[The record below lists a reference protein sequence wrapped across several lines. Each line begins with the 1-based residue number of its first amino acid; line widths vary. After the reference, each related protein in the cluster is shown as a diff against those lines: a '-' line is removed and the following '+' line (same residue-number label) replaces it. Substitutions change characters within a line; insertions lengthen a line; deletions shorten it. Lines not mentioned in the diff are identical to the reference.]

1 MQPLRGSDWHESGM
15 SDAASLLPPKAELTG
30 LSIALHYNHM
40 DKNNN
45 EITLADIKATLDA
58 VQERMAT
65 KDDLKGLATQAALD
79 TIRDAVAET
88 KESVTEAKG
97 IMQDMLEEL
106 NATHAD
112 VRYIRSTVDALV
124 RSDIAHDAAI
134 EDLAPRVHRL
144 EQKAGLAK

>member
-1 MQPLRGSDWHESGM
+1 MTNKMTIEQLAEIIQTM
-15 SDAASLLPPKAELTG
+15 ASKEDLKAL
-30 LSIALHYNHM
+30 
-40 DKNNN
+40 
-45 EITLADIKATLDA
+45 
-58 VQERMAT
+58 AT
-65 KDDLKGLATQAALD
+65 KDDLKGLATQEALD

-112 VRYIRSTVDALV
+112 VRYIRSTTDALV
-124 RSDIAHDAAI
+124 RSDIAHDVAM
-134 EDLAPRVHRL
+134 EDLTSRVHRL

>member
-1 MQPLRGSDWHESGM
+1 ME
-15 SDAASLLPPKAELTG
+15 
-30 LSIALHYNHM
+30 
-40 DKNNN
+40 KNTPNT
-45 EITLADIKATLDA
+45 ITLADIKATLDA

-112 VRYIRSTVDALV
+112 VRYIRSTTDTLV
-124 RSDIAHDAAI
+124 HSEIVHEAAI
-134 EDLAPRVHRL
+134 EDLTARVHRL
-144 EQKAGLAK
+144 EQKTGLAK